1 MGDENFTPATGG
13 FLLRASDDGG
23 WENLGYI
30 GEVGITITDSDDIDV
45 WQGRLAELNQT
56 VSIAVKPQWWS
67 LNRLYKLVTGRYM
80 YTVPRLRRWN
90 KGHGRGCNAGRNRHP
105 RH

>member
-13 FLLRASDDGG
+13 FLRRASDDGE

-30 GEVGITITDSDDIDV
+30 GEYGITISDDYEV
-45 WQGRLAELNQT
+45 WAGKLLELNQT
-56 VSIAVKPQWWS
+56 VSVAVKPYWWS
-67 LNRLYKLVTGRYM
+67 LNRFFKLATGRYK

-90 KGHGRGCNAGRNRHP
+90 KGHGRSH
-105 RH
+105 

>member
-13 FLLRASDDGG
+13 FLLRASDDGE

-30 GEVGITITDSDDIDV
+30 GEDGITISDDYEV
-45 WQGRLAELNQT
+45 WAGKLLELSQT
-56 VSIAVKPQWWS
+56 VSVAVKPYWWS
-67 LNRLYKLVTGRYM
+67 LNRFFKLATGRYK

-90 KGHGRGCNAGRNRHP
+90 KGHGRSRNAGRNRHP